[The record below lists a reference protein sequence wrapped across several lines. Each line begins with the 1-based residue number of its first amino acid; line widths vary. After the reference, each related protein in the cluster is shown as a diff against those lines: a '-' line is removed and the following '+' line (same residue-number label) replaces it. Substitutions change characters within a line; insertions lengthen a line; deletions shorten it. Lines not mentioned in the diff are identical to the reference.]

1 MKIALIAGLILAALT
16 NQSYAQDLTSGSTSG
31 SSSGATATSSPHQ
44 AQQAQAQ
51 AVYAPTIN
59 EPAQPANTSETVHYS
74 GADRSAPTVIG
85 GSFAAGFAP
94 DNCSN
99 TAQAGISGPGFGA
112 SLGRGIPDKNCEILR
127 RVDAHN
133 RTAAGYFA
141 MGQRSQAMY
150 QLNQS
155 AIDLCIA
162 DGYSLSDCRS
172 AIH

>member
-1 MKIALIAGLILAALT
+1 MIKYLGAIALVLT
-16 NQSYAQDLTSGSTSG
+16 FTTVHAQTNSTS
-31 SSSGATATSSPHQ
+31 SATTSSGAQANGHQ
-44 AQQAQAQ
+44 ANTQAI
-51 AVYAPTIN
+51 TFN
-59 EPAQPANTSETVHYS
+59 DPAAPANTAETVHYT
-74 GADRSAPTVIG
+74 GADRSAPTVVA

-112 SLGRGIPDKNCEILR
+112 SVGRGIADKNCEILR

-141 MGQRSQAMY
+141 MGQKSQAMY

-155 AIDLCIA
+155 AIDLCVA
-162 DGYSLSDCRS
+162 DGYALSDCRN

>member
-1 MKIALIAGLILAALT
+1 MLIKTLAGIALAISFTAVHAQT
-16 NQSYAQDLTSGSTSG
+16 NSTS
-31 SSSGATATSSPHQ
+31 SATTSSGAQ
-44 AQQAQAQ
+44 ANGRQANQQAI
-51 AVYAPTIN
+51 TFN
-59 EPAQPANTSETVHYS
+59 DPAAPANTSETVHYT
-74 GADRSAPTVIG
+74 GADRSAPTVVA

-112 SLGRGIPDKNCEILR
+112 SLGRGIADKNCEILR

-141 MGQRSQAMY
+141 MGNRSAAQY

-155 AIDLCIA
+155 AIDLCVA
-162 DGYSLSDCRS
+162 DGYTLSDCRN